1 MLSVNELAYSLVED
15 MLDYREDYEEEY
27 RIAFHRLKNGAW
39 VLDFG
44 VNVRGSLSAGILFS
58 EVCMAGLGEIDIRA
72 GEVKAEGRD
81 VVLPFV
87 EVKTDRPALAC
98 IASQKAGW
106 RIKVG
111 DYFAMGSGPARAL
124 ALKPKKTYEE
134 LEYEDDAEYAVIALE
149 SDTLPD
155 EKVIDY
161 IAREC
166 DVESED
172 VYALVAPTA
181 SITGSV
187 QISARVVET
196 ALYRLSELG
205 IDVRKVISGCGKA
218 PVAPV
223 MKDSLRAMG
232 VTNDCLLYYGSVFLY
247 TDFSDEEFSKLSGL
261 PLTSCHSSSYGKP
274 FYDIFREAGY
284 DFYRIDKNLFSPAK
298 LTVSNLNGELIESG
312 KLNGQVLL
320 KSFGLS

>member
-1 MLSVNELAYSLVED
+1 VLSVNELAYSLVED

-27 RIAFHRLKNGAW
+27 RVSFHRLKNGAW

-44 VNVRGSLSAGILFS
+44 VNVKGSLMAGALFS
-58 EVCMAGLGEIDIRA
+58 EVCMAGLGEVEIRT
-72 GEVKAEGRD
+72 GD
-81 VVLPFV
+81 VNGVPLPFV
-87 EVKTDRPALAC
+87 DVRTDNPDLAC

-106 RIKVG
+106 QIKVG

-124 ALKPKKTYEE
+124 ALKPRKTYEM

-149 SDTLPD
+149 SNRLPD

-181 SITGSV
+181 SIVGSV

-205 IDVRKVISGCGKA
+205 FDVRNVLSGCGRA

-223 MKDSLRAMG
+223 MENDLKAMG
-232 VTNDCLLYYGSVFLY
+232 ATNDCLLYFGSVFLY
-247 TDFSDEEFSKLSGL
+247 SDFSGEEFDRLEKEA
-261 PLTSCHSSSYGKP
+261 LTSDCSPSYGKP
-274 FYDIFREAGY
+274 FYEIFRDVNY
-284 DFYRIDKNLFSPAK
+284 DFYKIDPSLFSPAK
-298 LTVSNLNGELIESG
+298 LAISNLDGRVLERG
-312 KLNGQVLL
+312 RLNGDVLF
-320 KSFGLS
+320 KSFGF

>member
-27 RIAFHRLKNGAW
+27 RVAFHRLENGAW

-44 VNVRGSLSAGILFS
+44 VNVKGSFSAGVLFS
-58 EVCMAGLGEIDIRA
+58 EVCMAGLAEVEIRTDSVNDA
-72 GEVKAEGRD
+72 P
-81 VVLPFV
+81 LPFV
-87 EVKTDRPALAC
+87 DVRTDNPALAC

-106 RIKVG
+106 QIKVG

-124 ALKPKKTYEE
+124 ALKPKKTYEM

-149 SDTLPD
+149 SNRLPD

-161 IAREC
+161 IAKEC

-172 VYALVAPTA
+172 IYVLVAPTA
-181 SITGSV
+181 SIVGSV

-196 ALYRLSELG
+196 ALYRLAELG
-205 IDVRKVISGCGKA
+205 FDVRKVLSGCGRA

-223 MKDSLRAMG
+223 MKDNLRAMG

-247 TDFSDEEFSKLSGL
+247 SDFSSEEFSEIEKS
-261 PLTSCHSSSYGKP
+261 PLTSDSSSSYGKP
-274 FYDIFREAGY
+274 FYEIFKEVNY
-284 DFYRIDKNLFSPAK
+284 DFYRIDKSLFSPAK
-298 LTVSNLNGELIESG
+298 IAISNLDGRFVEKGRLNGE
-312 KLNGQVLL
+312 VLL
-320 KSFGLS
+320 KSFEI

>member
-27 RIAFHRLKNGAW
+27 RVAFHRLENGAW

-44 VNVRGSLSAGILFS
+44 VNVKGSFSAGVLFS
-58 EVCMAGLGEIDIRA
+58 EVCMAGLAEVEIRTDSVNDA
-72 GEVKAEGRD
+72 P
-81 VVLPFV
+81 LPFV
-87 EVKTDRPALAC
+87 DVRTDNPALAC

-106 RIKVG
+106 QIKVG

-124 ALKPKKTYEE
+124 ALKPKKTYEM

-149 SDTLPD
+149 SNRLPD

-161 IAREC
+161 IAKEC

-172 VYALVAPTA
+172 IYVLVAPTA
-181 SITGSV
+181 SIVGSV

-196 ALYRLSELG
+196 ALYRLAELG
-205 IDVRKVISGCGKA
+205 FDVRKVLSGCGRA

-223 MKDSLRAMG
+223 MKDNLRAMG

-247 TDFSDEEFSKLSGL
+247 SDFSSEEFSEIEKS
-261 PLTSCHSSSYGKP
+261 PLTSDSSSSYGKP
-274 FYDIFREAGY
+274 FYEIFKEVNY
-284 DFYRIDKNLFSPAK
+284 DFYRIDKSLFSPAK
-298 LTVSNLNGELIESG
+298 IVISNLDGRFVEKGRLNGE
-312 KLNGQVLL
+312 VLL
-320 KSFGLS
+320 KSFEI